1 VRRVLAIALVAVAL
15 ASGARAS
22 QPIPTPLNEDDDD
35 PKCARG
41 ECRPPRPPSVDE
53 DDPKLARGLRLRRP
67 TPRFQLSYRYLSIA
81 DPYGG
86 GLPMHLVEATGFP
99 VSGIFRLGLSL
110 SAGGAARYSAWMF
123 DVGLSAGVQYPWRVT
138 PFLDVRFAVG
148 VIGADILD
156 HKVVSYQYR
165 PTIEAGAEFFVAGRF
180 HLSAAVGWSHPV
192 YAGVDANV
200 IQQMINAGLKPKYDV
215 IDLHYDTVTARVGL
229 GF

>member
-1 VRRVLAIALVAVAL
+1 MRRVLAIALVAVAL
-15 ASGARAS
+15 ARGARAS
-22 QPIPTPLNEDDDD
+22 QPLPTPLDDDDD

-41 ECRPPRPPSVDE
+41 ECRPPRPAVLDE
-53 DDPKLARGLRLRRP
+53 DDPKLARGLKPRRP

-86 GLPMHLVEATGFP
+86 GLPMHLVEVTGYP

-110 SAGGAARYSAWMF
+110 SAGGAPRYSAWMF

-138 PFLDVRFAVG
+138 PFFDVRFAVG

-165 PTIEAGAEFFVAGRF
+165 PTIEAGAELFVAGRF

-215 IDLHYDTVTARVGL
+215 IDLHYDTVTARVGV